1 MKLRLTSMSGT
12 TKDIN
17 IDAHNKTD
25 VLKFIE
31 LYKNTLTKNQ
41 RVKITC
47 DVVGIDGYLQ
57 GTAPIE

>member
-1 MKLRLTSMSGT
+1 MQGA

-17 IDAHNKTD
+17 IDAQTKTD

-47 DVVGIDGYLQ
+47 DVVGVDGYLQ
-57 GTAPIE
+57 GTR

>member
-1 MKLRLTSMSGT
+1 MKLRLTSMQGDT
-12 TKDIN
+12 RDIN

-31 LYKNTLTKNQ
+31 LYKNTLTKHQ

-57 GTAPIE
+57 GTR

>member
-1 MKLRLTSMSGT
+1 MLGDTR
-12 TKDIN
+12 DIE
-17 IDAHNKTD
+17 IDAHNKSD

-41 RVKITC
+41 RMKITC

-57 GTAPIE
+57 GTK

>member
-1 MKLRLTSMSGT
+1 MKVRLTTMLGD

-17 IDAHNKTD
+17 INAYTKTD

-31 LYKNTLTKNQ
+31 LYKNHLGRNQ

-57 GTAPIE
+57 GTR

>member
-1 MKLRLTSMSGT
+1 MKLRLTSMQGA

-17 IDAHNKTD
+17 IDAQTKTD

-47 DVVGIDGYLQ
+47 DVVGVDGYLQ
-57 GTAPIE
+57 GTR

>member
-1 MKLRLTSMSGT
+1 MKLRLTSMQGS

-47 DVVGIDGYLQ
+47 DVVGVDGYLQ
-57 GTAPIE
+57 GTR

>member
-1 MKLRLTSMSGT
+1 MLGQ
-12 TKDIN
+12 TKDID

-31 LYKNTLTKNQ
+31 LYKNHLGKNQ

-47 DVVGIDGYLQ
+47 DVVGVDGYLQ
-57 GTAPIE
+57 GTR

>member
-1 MKLRLTSMSGT
+1 MKLRLTSMQGDVR
-12 TKDIN
+12 DIN

-31 LYKNTLTKNQ
+31 LYKKSLKKNQ

-47 DVVGIDGYLQ
+47 DVVGVDGYLQ
-57 GTAPIE
+57 GTR

>member
-1 MKLRLTSMSGT
+1 MKLRLTSMRGD
-12 TKDIN
+12 TKDIT

-31 LYKNTLTKNQ
+31 LYKNQLTKNQ

-47 DVVGIDGYLQ
+47 DVVGVDGYIQ
-57 GTAPIE
+57 GTR

>member
-1 MKLRLTSMSGT
+1 MKIRLTSMLGD
-12 TKDIN
+12 TKDLEIN
-17 IDAHNKTD
+17 AHNKND

-31 LYKNTLTKNQ
+31 LYKNHLTKSQ

-57 GTAPIE
+57 GVK

>member
-1 MKLRLTSMSGT
+1 MLGD
-12 TKDIN
+12 TKDLEIN
-17 IDAHNKTD
+17 AHNKND

-31 LYKNTLTKNQ
+31 LYKNHLTKSQ

-57 GTAPIE
+57 GVK

>member
-1 MKLRLTSMSGT
+1 MKLRLTSMQGDT
-12 TKDIN
+12 RDIN

-47 DVVGIDGYLQ
+47 DVVGVDGYLQ
-57 GTAPIE
+57 GTR

>member
-12 TKDIN
+12 TKDIEV
-17 IDAHNKTD
+17 DAHSKTD

-31 LYKNTLTKNQ
+31 LYKNQLTKNQ

-57 GTAPIE
+57 GTR

>member
-1 MKLRLTSMSGT
+1 MQGA

-17 IDAHNKTD
+17 INAYNKTD

-47 DVVGIDGYLQ
+47 DVVGVDGYLQ
-57 GTAPIE
+57 GTR

>member
-1 MKLRLTSMSGT
+1 MKIRLTSMLGQ
-12 TKDIN
+12 TKDID

-31 LYKNTLTKNQ
+31 LYKNHLGKNQ

-47 DVVGIDGYLQ
+47 DVVGVDGYLQ
-57 GTAPIE
+57 GTR